1 MFCRQV
7 KRLLNDYVD
16 ARLDASRKQRLEEHF
31 ASCEACRQLSAKM
44 RLLRN
49 ELQSLPHAST
59 SDQFL
64 RRLQAELPS
73 SPKVGFWQ
81 HLAESWIRLTGVPT
95 VRWSAAG
102 LGIAVLVILMALP
115 HLPWKGEREQ
125 EVRLA
130 QSSFAMECVE
140 QHATYTND
148 QTMPDTITLAQD
160 LKEPVF

>member
-1 MFCRQV
+1 MFCWQV

-16 ARLDASRKQRLEEHF
+16 ARLDASQQQDLEGHF
-31 ASCEACRQLSAKM
+31 ASCAACRQLSARM

-49 ELQSLPHAST
+49 ELHSLPHAST

-64 RRLQAELPS
+64 QRLQAELPS

-81 HLAESWIRLTGVPT
+81 HLAESWIRLTGVPV

-102 LGIAVLVILMALP
+102 TGIAVLVILLALP
-115 HLPWKGEREQ
+115 HLPRKGERE
-125 EVRLA
+125 EGVRLA
-130 QSSFAMECVE
+130 QSSFAMECFE

-160 LKEPVF
+160 LKEPIF